1 MARLNVKLLAK
12 YFSTATKV
20 KPYDE
25 IPTLPKWPILGH
37 AYLFFPNG
45 KYKLDRLGDAILDL
59 SESLGN
65 IFKLNLNGSDLVV
78 SLNPDDAR
86 SMYAAEGK
94 LPFRPSF
101 PALAHYRKKTFGS
114 IGVVPGNGEEWLHYR
129 KAVLPLL
136 KGNIVAAY
144 ADDHKMISSRFVNYI
159 RRNRG
164 SNKELKDVFN
174 HLLKFAIEATS
185 VTCPGVL
192 FECLDGTLDGSDV
205 SNEITKA
212 SVDFMEGMYGTLV
225 EPPVWKI
232 WKTKSYKKLEQS
244 HTVIH
249 RLIADGI
256 EKTKQDLKNNP
267 NKHPFMVSLFENA
280 TLTENEVLVL
290 AMEVFL
296 GGLDATPT
304 TLAMALHYLSQNP
317 EAQARAFSE
326 VSTQNQL
333 KYVEA
338 CLKETLRMAPS
349 AGASSRY
356 LAEEAILSGY
366 LVPANTLVAV
376 FSPITSR
383 DEKYFHSPMEFIPE
397 RWFRENKDKRHPFAS
412 IPFGFGARVCPGR
425 HLVNQEMLIL
435 LTEILRNFKLDSNN
449 GQVGMIHRMNR
460 IPDQEINIFFT
471 DR

>member
-1 MARLNVKLLAK
+1 MVKVFGKWLTK
-12 YFSTATKV
+12 SFSTAKV
-20 KPYDE
+20 KHYDE
-25 IPTLPKWPILGH
+25 IPTLPKWPFLGH

-45 KYKLDRLGDAILDL
+45 KYKLERLGDAILDM
-59 SESLGN
+59 SRTLGN
-65 IFKLNLNGSDLVV
+65 IFKLNLNGEDLVI
-78 SLNPDDAR
+78 SLNPDDAK

-94 LPFRPSF
+94 LPHRPSF
-101 PALAHYRKKTFGS
+101 PALAHYRRKTFGS

-129 KAVLPLL
+129 KAVVPLL

-144 ADDHKMISSRFVNYI
+144 ADDHNLIASRFVNYI
-159 RRNRG
+159 RRKRDT
-164 SNKELKDVFN
+164 SNELKDVFN

-185 VTCPGVL
+185 ITCPGVL
-192 FECLDGTLDGSDV
+192 FKCLDESLDKSDI
-205 SNEITKA
+205 SNVITKA
-212 SVDFMEGMYGTLV
+212 SVDFMEGMYRTLV
-225 EPPVWKI
+225 EPPLWKI
-232 WKTKSYKKLEQS
+232 WKTKSYRQLDES

-249 RLIADGI
+249 RLIEDGI
-256 EKTKQDLKNNP
+256 EKTKRDMKNNP
-267 NKHPFMVSLFENA
+267 SKHPFMASLFENS
-280 TLTENEVLVL
+280 TLSENEILVL

-317 EAQARAFSE
+317 EAQNRAFSE
-326 VSTQNQL
+326 ISSQNKV

-338 CLKETLRMAPS
+338 CLKETLRLAPS

-356 LAEEAILSGY
+356 LAEEAVLSGY
-366 LVPANTLVAV
+366 MVPENTLVAV

-383 DEKYFHSPMEFIPE
+383 DEKYFHSPLEFIPE

-425 HLVNQEMLIL
+425 HLVNQEMVIL
-435 LTEILRNFKLDSNN
+435 LTEILKNFKLDSNN
-449 GQVGMIHRMNR
+449 EQVGMIHRMNR
-460 IPDQEINIFFT
+460 IPDQEINIFFN

>member
-1 MARLNVKLLAK
+1 MVKINGKWLTK
-12 YFSTATKV
+12 YFSTAKV

-25 IPTLPKWPILGH
+25 IPTLPEWPFLGH

-45 KYKLDRLGDAILDL
+45 KYKLERLGDAILDL
-59 SESLGN
+59 RRTLGN
-65 IFKLNLNGSDLVV
+65 IFKLNLNGDDLVV

-94 LPFRPSF
+94 LPYRPSF
-101 PALAHYRKKTFGS
+101 PALANYRKNTFGS

-136 KGNIVAAY
+136 KSNIVVAY
-144 ADDHKMISSRFVNYI
+144 AEDHKLIASRFVDYI
-159 RRNRG
+159 RRKRG
-164 SNKELKDVFN
+164 RSNELNDVFH

-185 VTCPGVL
+185 ITCPGVL
-192 FECLDGTLDGSDV
+192 FNCLDESLDKSDV
-205 SNEITKA
+205 SNVITKA
-212 SVDFMEGMYGTLV
+212 SVDFMEGMYRTLV
-225 EPPVWKI
+225 EPPFWKM
-232 WKTKSYKKLEQS
+232 WKTKSYRKLEQS
-244 HTVIH
+244 HTAIH

-256 EKTKQDLKNNP
+256 EKTKKDLKNNP
-267 NKHPFMVSLFENA
+267 NKHPFMASLFENS
-280 TLTENEVLVL
+280 TLSENEILVL

-304 TLAMALHYLSQNP
+304 TLAMTLHYLAQNP
-317 EAQARAFSE
+317 EAQSKAFNEIYS
-326 VSTQNQL
+326 QKQL

-338 CLKETLRMAPS
+338 CLKETLRLAPS

-356 LAEEAILSGY
+356 LAEEAVLSGY

-383 DEKYFHSPMEFIPE
+383 DEKYFHSPLEFIPE
-397 RWFRENKDKRHPFAS
+397 RWFRENKAMRHPFAS

-425 HLVNQEMLIL
+425 HLVNQEMVIL
-435 LTEILRNFKLDSNN
+435 LTEILRNFKLNSNN

-460 IPDQEINIFFT
+460 IPDQEIAIFFN